1 MKKIL
6 LCFITIV
13 MFFGVTSCGIKNDFD
28 IGKLSNVKIDNNN
41 NVTLSIK
48 DNTLKKTGA
57 TLILENDSDKL
68 LHYDEYYKMEIK
80 KDKKWHKINVELCFT
95 DPLWEVKENSKKEF
109 ELNWEQGY
117 GKLASG
123 DYRIIKEVYFE
134 GEEENA
140 FNISAE
146 FTIK

>member
-13 MFFGVTSCGIKNDFD
+13 MLFGVTSCGIKNDFD
-28 IGKLSNVKIDNNN
+28 IGKVSNIKIDNNN

-57 TLILENDSDKL
+57 TLILENNSDKL
-68 LHYDEYYKMEIK
+68 LRYDEYYKMEIK
-80 KDKKWHKINVELCFT
+80 KDKKWYKINVELYFN
-95 DPLWEVKENSKKEF
+95 DPLWGVKENSKEEF
-109 ELNWEQGY
+109 ELNWEHGY

-146 FTIK
+146 FRIK

>member
-6 LCFITIV
+6 LYFITII
-13 MFFGVTSCGIKNDFD
+13 MLFGVTSCGVKNDFD
-28 IGKLSNVKIDNNN
+28 IGKVSNIKINNSN

-48 DNTLKKTGA
+48 DNTLKKTAA

-68 LHYDEYYKMEIK
+68 LRYDEYYKMEIK

-95 DPLWEVKENSKKEF
+95 DPLWEVKENSKEEF
-109 ELNWEQGY
+109 ELNWEHGY

-146 FTIK
+146 FRIK

>member
-13 MFFGVTSCGIKNDFD
+13 MLFAVTSCGVKNDFD

-48 DNTLKKTGA
+48 DNTLKKTGT

-95 DPLWEVKENSKKEF
+95 DPLWGVKENSKEEF